1 MSVHAKCSLDKAE
14 GTIIRSE
21 DTKTGSF
28 AHLEMVVQM
37 KTGILKVKLEK

>member
-1 MSVHAKCSLDKAE
+1 MSVHANFSLDEAE

-21 DTKTGSF
+21 YIKAGWF
-28 AHLEMVVQM
+28 AHFEMVVQM